1 MNWLRAFMAG
11 RNGVDQ
17 LGIALVIVA
26 LAINFLA
33 QLTRLTFLSF
43 IAFAVLIITIIR
55 ALSKNLSKRRE
66 ENRRFL
72 IIGDKIKGDFDGW
85 KDRRSQSKHYKFFT
99 CPGCKN
105 KLRVPRGKGK
115 IQITCPRCGQR
126 FRGKS

>member
-17 LGIALVIVA
+17 LGIALVILALVLNSLAQITRLMLLSVFA
-26 LAINFLA
+26 LA
-33 QLTRLTFLSF
+33 
-43 IAFAVLIITIIR
+43 VLVFTIFR
-55 ALSKNLSKRRE
+55 VLSKNLSKRRE

-72 IIGDKIKGDFDGW
+72 VFWDNIKREFAGW
-85 KDRRSQSKHYKFFT
+85 KDRRSQSKNYKFFT
-99 CPGCKN
+99 CPGCKS

-126 FRGKS
+126 FNGKS